1 MRTSCLVS
9 VAVLLGACGPS
20 MTADH
25 VKTPDEIVNEQT
37 AQAPGRQQAEPG
49 SDEGYVDES
58 DAEHQKAF
66 DDRQAELELKRAA
79 RSAATCGGVV
89 EGGPRGTAKVS
100 LTFQND
106 GHVKDSSV
114 APPFAETEVGKC
126 VLRAMAAV
134 VVPNFVGP
142 EKAMTWDVNVA
153 EPSKKD
159 ETKKK

>member
-1 MRTSCLVS
+1 MRTFCLVS
-9 VAVLLGACGPS
+9 AAAVLVACGPS
-20 MTADH
+20 MTPEH
-25 VKTPDEIVNEQT
+25 VNTPDEIVAEQSSL
-37 AQAPGRQQAEPG
+37 APGQKPADDG

-66 DDRQAELELKRAA
+66 DERQAELELKRAA
-79 RSAATCGGVV
+79 RSAETCGGVV
-89 EGGPRGTAKVS
+89 EGGPRGATKVT

-106 GHVKDSSV
+106 GHVKDSSI

-142 EKAMTWDVNVA
+142 EKAMEWPVNVA
-153 EPSKKD
+153 EPSKKG
-159 ETKKK
+159 EAKKK